1 MRSLLKRIL
10 SPDLIASV
18 KAKFESFDKL
28 CVNICAESRFLSS
41 VYYCFFS
48 RKFDREHVAVL
59 QGRKRYWKQLSD
71 PAASSV
77 MLRRNIHRVEKGLI
91 MQPRR
96 DLFGLAFIEETV
108 QRYIDSHS
116 ANTLADAE
124 GKWAKDVL
132 NQYFE
137 AVKPGQSRVVDDARE
152 QFIGLHSDVNA
163 NEQHAPYSRDSIIK
177 TDVSFEQFKHLCV
190 QRRSV
195 RWFEDKPVPRAEIDK
210 AISAATL
217 APSACNR
224 QPFEF
229 FLFDNPDEAKE
240 IGAMPMGTAGFSH
253 NFQCVIVVVGD
264 LAAYPYERD
273 RHVIYIDGSLAS
285 MQLMLAL
292 ETLGLSSCVINWPDI
307 EQYEAKMADKLKLT
321 ENKRPLMMISI
332 GYAEQTGMIPFS
344 QKKSV
349 NELIKEVQL

>member
-10 SPDLIASV
+10 SPNLINLV
-18 KAKFESFDKL
+18 KNKLESFDKL
-28 CVNICAESRFLSS
+28 CVNVCAESRFLASI
-41 VYYCFFS
+41 YYCIFS
-48 RKFDREHVAVL
+48 RKFDREHVSVL
-59 QGRKRYWKQLSD
+59 QGRKRYWQQLSD
-71 PAASSV
+71 PAASTV

-91 MQPRR
+91 MKPRR
-96 DLFGLAFIEETV
+96 DVFGLGFIEETV
-108 QRYIDSHS
+108 QRYIDSYQ
-116 ANTLADAE
+116 ANTLAEAE

-132 NQYFE
+132 TEYFE
-137 AVKPGQSRVVDDARE
+137 AVKPGHSAVVDGVRD
-152 QFIGLHSDVNA
+152 QFIRVHRSVELS
-163 NEQHAPYSRDSIIK
+163 EMSAPYNHETIK
-177 TDVSFEQFKHLCV
+177 PADISFDQFKQLCV

-195 RWFEDKPVPRAEIDK
+195 RWFEDKRVPREVIEK

-229 FLFDNPDEAKE
+229 FLFDNPDEAKQ
-240 IGAMPMGTAGFSH
+240 IGAIPMGTAGFSQ

-307 EQYEAKMADKLKLT
+307 EQFEVKMANKLGLS
-321 ENKRPLMMISI
+321 ENQRPLMVISI
-332 GYAEQTGMIPFS
+332 GYADKKGMIPYS
-344 QKKSV
+344 QKKSI
-349 NELIKEVQL
+349 NELVKEVQL